1 MKIIA
6 PFATT
11 VAAAALLTAGAVAQT
26 TPPATTPTPPAQ
38 TQTTPTTTTT
48 ASLTQQSANQWRG
61 SQLIGLNVY
70 NNQNEKVGDVTEL
83 ITNQNGQVEAVV
95 VGVGGFLGIGR
106 HDVALRWEDLRF
118 VNEPR
123 PAATPTTPAPD
134 KRTTTPN
141 AATPPAAAPAPA
153 ARTENRE
160 VPDHAVI
167 NMTRDQLK
175 AMPVFKYANDK
186 T

>member
-11 VAAAALLTAGAVAQT
+11 VAAVALLTAGAVAQT
-26 TPPATTPTPPAQ
+26 TPPAPNTTPPAQ
-38 TQTTPTTTTT
+38 TQTTPST
-48 ASLTQQSANQWRG
+48 APAVSITQQSTNQWRG
-61 SQLIGLNVY
+61 SQLIGLDIY

-83 ITNQNGQVEAVV
+83 ITNSNGQVEAVV

-118 VNEPR
+118 VNDPR
-123 PAATPTTPAPD
+123 PAATPATPAD

-141 AATPPAAAPAPA
+141 AATPPAAPAPA
-153 ARTENRE
+153 TRTENRE
-160 VPDHAVI
+160 VPDHAI
-167 NMTRDQLK
+167 ISMTRDQLK
-175 AMPVFKYANDK
+175 AMPAFKYANDK
-186 T
+186 S